1 MVSNAI
7 DMDLVD
13 LLATLERLRVER
25 ADDPDYAKLRKVLP
39 ADWPL

>member
-7 DMDLVD
+7 DMDLQE
-13 LLATLERLRVER
+13 LLETLERLRHEH
-25 ADDPDYAKLRKVLP
+25 ASDPDYQKLRSALP